1 MTPDQI
7 REFFATQER
16 HWRERNPAA
25 LAEGH
30 SAHGTIVSPIFRTV
44 TGTKEIAA
52 SYRALFEMFPD
63 WDYRA
68 EPLLVDGD
76 RVAQPFNVTA
86 THQGEF
92 MGIPGSGKRVTIQG
106 VRLFTMN
113 DGRIEH
119 ERRHYDFTGLLI
131 QLGVIRG
138 KPGR

>member
-1 MTPDQI
+1 
-7 REFFATQER
+7 
-16 HWRERNPAA
+16 
-25 LAEGH
+25 
-30 SAHGTIVSPIFRTV
+30 
-44 TGTKEIAA
+44 
-52 SYRALFEMFPD
+52 MFPD

-86 THQGEF
+86 THLGEF